1 MSFVDEERDLMNHP
15 ENLMY
20 TSEHEWVEIS
30 GNIATIG
37 ITDFAQSEL
46 GDIIFLEF
54 PAIDKNF
61 SNGDIFGTIEA
72 VKTVSDMY
80 MPLTGKV
87 IEVNEDLNDTPEQ
100 VNQDPYKNGW
110 MVKIKLEDGADQ
122 SRLLDAKSYIE
133 LIG

>member
-1 MSFVDEERDLMNHP
+1 LNHP
-15 ENLMY
+15 ENLKY

-54 PAIDKNF
+54 PNIDENF
-61 SNGDIFGTIEA
+61 NDGDVFGTIEA
-72 VKTVSDMY
+72 VKTVSDIY
-80 MPLTGKV
+80 MPITGKV
-87 IEVNEDLNDTPEQ
+87 VEVNEDLNDTPEQ
-100 VNQDPYKNGW
+100 VNEDPYKNGW
-110 MVKIKLEDGADQ
+110 MVKIELDTDADQ
-122 SRLLDAKSYIE
+122 SKLLDAKSYIE

>member
-1 MSFVDEERDLMNHP
+1 MNHP
-15 ENLMY
+15 ENLKY

-54 PAIDKNF
+54 PNIDENF
-61 SNGDIFGTIEA
+61 NDGDVFGTIEA

-80 MPLTGKV
+80 MPITGKV
-87 IEVNEDLNDTPEQ
+87 VEVNEDLNDTPEQ
-100 VNQDPYKNGW
+100 VNDDPYKNGW
-110 MVKIKLEDGADQ
+110 MVKIELDTDADQ
-122 SRLLDAKSYIE
+122 SKLLDAKSYIE

>member
-1 MSFVDEERDLMNHP
+1 MNHP

-54 PAIDKNF
+54 PTVEENF
-61 SNGDIFGTIEA
+61 NDGDVFGTIEA

-87 IEVNEDLNDTPEQ
+87 VEVNEDLNDTPEQ
-100 VNQDPYKNGW
+100 VNEDPYKNGW
-110 MVKIKLEDGADQ
+110 MVKIELDNNADQ
-122 SRLLDAKSYIE
+122 SKLLDAKSYIE

>member
-1 MSFVDEERDLMNHP
+1 MNHP
-15 ENLMY
+15 KNLMY

-54 PAIDKNF
+54 PAIDENF

-100 VNQDPYKNGW
+100 VNEDPYKNGW

-122 SRLLDAKSYIE
+122 SQLLDAKSYIE

>member
-1 MSFVDEERDLMNHP
+1 MNHP
-15 ENLMY
+15 KNLMY

-54 PAIDKNF
+54 PAIGGNF

-100 VNQDPYKNGW
+100 VNEDPYKNGW

-122 SRLLDAKSYIE
+122 SQLLDAKSYIE

>member
-1 MSFVDEERDLMNHP
+1 LNHP
-15 ENLMY
+15 ENLKY

-54 PAIDKNF
+54 PNLDENF
-61 SNGDIFGTIEA
+61 NDGDVFGTIEA

-80 MPLTGKV
+80 MPITGKV
-87 IEVNEDLNDTPEQ
+87 VEVNEDLNDTPEQ
-100 VNQDPYKNGW
+100 VNEDPYKNGW
-110 MVKIKLEDGADQ
+110 MVKIELDTDADQ
-122 SRLLDAKSYIE
+122 SKLLDAKSYIE

>member
-1 MSFVDEERDLMNHP
+1 
-15 ENLMY
+15 MY

-54 PAIDKNF
+54 PAIDENF

-100 VNQDPYKNGW
+100 VNADPYKNGW

>member
-1 MSFVDEERDLMNHP
+1 MNHP

-54 PAIDKNF
+54 PAIDENF

-100 VNQDPYKNGW
+100 VNADPYKNGW

-122 SRLLDAKSYIE
+122 SQLLDAKSYIE

>member
-1 MSFVDEERDLMNHP
+1 
-15 ENLMY
+15 MY
-20 TSEHEWVEIS
+20 TSEHEWVKLD

-54 PAIDKNF
+54 PNIDEHF
-61 SNGDIFGTIEA
+61 SSGDVFGTIEA

-80 MPLTGKV
+80 MPLTGK
-87 IEVNEDLNDTPEQ
+87 IIDINEDLNDSPEK
-100 VNQDPYKNGW
+100 VNDDPYENGW
-110 MVKIKLEDGADQ
+110 MVKIQIEDNIDK
-122 SRLLDAKSYIE
+122 SELLDSQSYTE

>member
-1 MSFVDEERDLMNHP
+1 VNHP

-54 PAIDKNF
+54 PAIDENF